1 MEHVHMCDYVA
12 IPVRITVLGWV
23 AGIGWSRE
31 LSLIAYP
38 GLCPKLHDFNI

>member
-1 MEHVHMCDYVA
+1 MCDYVA

-23 AGIGWSRE
+23 AGNGWSRE